1 MTQQRLTIPVK
12 TVRRPTG
19 QIRQAHAYAHPAGT
33 GWTEPT
39 PTRAPGPTQTT
50 AAQRSAMRIAM
61 EVHAE
66 IEVMCSRFP
75 KPAPIVVP
83 ASGLC
88 HKPIEETF
96 QGHLLQYWCVRAPG
110 HAGNCSGKRAQL
122 LAAAPEDVQLDV
134 DHQDAWGCLD
144 APVTA

>member
-1 MTQQRLTIPVK
+1 MKPPLTIPVK
-12 TVRRPTG
+12 NVRRPT
-19 QIRQAHAYAHPAGT
+19 QVRQAHAYARQPGNP
-33 GWTEPT
+33 WTEPI
-39 PTRAPGPTQTT
+39 PIRPA
-50 AAQRSAMRIAM
+50 AAQRIAM

-83 ASGLC
+83 SSGLC

-110 HAGNCSGKRAQL
+110 HAGVCSGKRGQL
-122 LAAAPEDVQLDV
+122 LPAAPVDQVPL
-134 DHQDAWGCLD
+134 DHQEAWGCLD